1 MGTSTRQLLEEYLT
15 TVYRP
20 DRDYLEGR
28 IEERNM
34 GELDHADVQGA
45 LIEYLRSRRKQL
57 GIYPIPELR
66 VQVTSDRF
74 RVPDIVVVLGGRPQE
89 QVLTRP
95 PFLCIE
101 ILSPED
107 TMLRMQERIDDYLRF
122 GVRFVWIV
130 DPHSRR
136 GWIHTPSSIHEA
148 AGGILRTESPELQVP
163 LAELFDE

>member
-1 MGTSTRQLLEEYLT
+1 MGTSSRQLLEEYLT

-74 RVPDIVVVLGGRPQE
+74 RVPDIVVVLGGRPEE

-107 TMLRMQERIDDYLRF
+107 TMLRIQARIDDYLRF

-136 GWIHTPSSIHEA
+136 GWIHTPSSIREA
-148 AGGILRTESPELQVP
+148 SGGILRTESPELQVP